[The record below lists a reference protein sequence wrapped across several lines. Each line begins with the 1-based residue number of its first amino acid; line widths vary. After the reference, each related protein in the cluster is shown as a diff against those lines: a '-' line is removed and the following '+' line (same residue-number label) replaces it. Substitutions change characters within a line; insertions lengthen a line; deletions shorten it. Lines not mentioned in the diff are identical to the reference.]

1 MYSTNVRLAGVNLHF
16 VSDMEVDIIHLHQL
30 FKYHLATDEDV
41 MGNSSHLIEIKT
53 VTKQRVPASAS
64 LVWQGNYHGVGH
76 KGHHDNRLKKYLSA
90 DGKTEY
96 FMASEGSCIIND
108 LTANRTIC
116 TLQVKRHWLTR
127 RGVRATVG
135 LVIILLI
142 HIIMTRHRRYA
153 IHAAAVVWLGRTVVF
168 TGRSGMGK
176 STLCTDLVAQ
186 GAGFLGD
193 DIVFL
198 YQENDEVRVASLL
211 FDAKLYQQ
219 GKPLKG
225 FVDVLEC
232 YGCTKMEDAPLQAFA
247 KIVPTR
253 KGFSTVQLV
262 QDDNVL
268 FDVLL
273 TAANNIALQYD
284 HDDWIALCT
293 RVYENYRLYNFCFG
307 DRTLLNVS
315 ILDEFYGKERNTG
328 YLESV

>member
-1 MYSTNVRLAGVNLHF
+1 MYSTNIKLAGVNLHV
-16 VSDMEVDIIHLHQL
+16 VSDMDIDITHLHQL
-30 FKYHLATDEDV
+30 FKYHVTTDEAATAD
-41 MGNSSHLIEIKT
+41 GPSHLIEVKT
-53 VTKQRVPASAS
+53 VKKHTVPKDAT
-64 LVWQGNYHGVGH
+64 LVWQGTYHGVGH
-76 KGHHDNRLKKYLSA
+76 KGHHDNQLKKYLSA

-116 TLQVKRHWLTR
+116 TLQVTRHWLTR
-127 RGVRATVG
+127 TKIRATVG
-135 LVIILLI
+135 LVIILLV

-153 IHAAAVVWLGRTVVF
+153 IHAAAVVWRGRAVVF

-211 FDAKLYQQ
+211 FDAKLYEQ

-225 FVDVLEC
+225 FVDILER
-232 YGCTKMEDAPLQAFA
+232 YGCAKIEDAPLQAFA
-247 KIVPTR
+247 QIVPTR
-253 KGFSTVQLV
+253 KGLSTVQLV
-262 QDDNVL
+262 PDDNKL

-284 HDDWIALCT
+284 TGDWISLCT
-293 RVYENYRLYNFCFG
+293 RVYECYPLYDFSFG
-307 DRTLLNVS
+307 DRALLDVNV
-315 ILDEFYGKERNTG
+315 LDDFYGKA
-328 YLESV
+328 